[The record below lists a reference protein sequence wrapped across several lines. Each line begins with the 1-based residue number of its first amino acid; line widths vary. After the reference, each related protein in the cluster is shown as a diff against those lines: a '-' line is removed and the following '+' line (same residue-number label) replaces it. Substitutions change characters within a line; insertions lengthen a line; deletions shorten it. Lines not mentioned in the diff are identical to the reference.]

1 MIDEP
6 QITKEQLNNI
16 KAKVLVLTGD
26 RDLIERAHT
35 EYIAKEIPKSKLK
48 ILKILHGVP
57 IEKADELN
65 QDVIQFIQKNSVIF
79 L

>member
-1 MIDEP
+1 M
-6 QITKEQLNNI
+6 L
-16 KAKVLVLTGD
+16 AGD

-48 ILKILHGVP
+48 IFKDTSHGVP

-65 QDVIQFIQKNSVIF
+65 QDVIQFIQK
-79 L
+79 

>member
-1 MIDEP
+1 MGKTIQALGVMSLLWQSKP
-6 QITKEQLNNI
+6 N
-16 KAKVLVLTGD
+16 AKVLVLAGD

-48 ILKILHGVP
+48 IFKDTSHGVP

-65 QDVIQFIQKNSVIF
+65 QDVIQFIKK
-79 L
+79 